1 MRKAIAIITTLL
13 VCAISYAQNDS
24 AEFRVKSFRKL
35 EWDLDAQVTHPKM
48 DQNNKKAALIKV
60 VTAEPDFDF
69 DVGIMGVVE
78 VKHET
83 GEFWVYVPEHI
94 KGITIRH
101 PKFGIIRNYTFDI
114 PIESASVYELTLATP
129 KKEPERTVIVR
140 DSIVYVTLPAEERK
154 RTKKVPEKR
163 IPYDINI
170 LPYFEAPIT
179 EGIMSFGLIAA
190 YSWEKLGVM
199 TKIGYFGN
207 NEYTKVNATIGGTM
221 KCGKRV
227 RLCAGFGYGGETDRT
242 SWGDDA
248 DQFLASGIEINTGA
262 ILNFGMFSVYA
273 GVSTAQFKHYYGALG
288 IGVHLY
294 RQADGKK

>member
-1 MRKAIAIITTLL
+1 MSKAIAIITTLL
-13 VCAISYAQNDS
+13 VCAISYAQKDS

-140 DSIVYVTLPAEERK
+140 DSIVYVTLPVEE
-154 RTKKVPEKR
+154 KKVTKTR
-163 IPYDINI
+163 KSYDINI
-170 LPYFEAPIT
+170 LQFFECPINS
-179 EGIMSFGLIAA
+179 GIMSFGLISAINGRKFGLMA
-190 YSWEKLGVM
+190 KF
-199 TKIGYFGN
+199 GYYGN
-207 NEYTKVNATIGGTM
+207 EAYTKLNATIGGTL
-221 KCGKRV
+221 KCGNKV
-227 RLCAGFGYGGETDRT
+227 RLCAGAGYGAESDKG
-242 SWGDDA
+242 SYSPDDI
-248 DQFLASGIEINTGA
+248 LANGIEVNTGA
-262 ILNFGMFSVYA
+262 FFNFGMFSLYT
-273 GVSTAQFKHYYGALG
+273 GVSTIQFKHYYGSVG
-288 IGVHLY
+288 IGI
-294 RQADGKK
+294 RFRTRGDGKK